1 MSTVTLLDMPADRS
15 AIPAPAPAPAKEARR
30 PPLELPADR
39 TKAGT
44 TDLARGL
51 VDDAQKLVELQLELA
66 KVELRGLAI
75 RNGIAIGLFAFA
87 ALLLVFAIFAGVP
100 LIVVQLVPDRWRW
113 PTAVIF
119 AGSYAVVAIILAIAG
134 RLTLKLQPPQRTIA
148 ALKETKEWLVRQ
160 ISTGK

>member
-1 MSTVTLLDMPADRS
+1 MHAVTLLDMPADSS
-15 AIPAPAPAPAKEARR
+15 ATPVPASANEPKR
-30 PPLELPADR
+30 PPLELPVDR

-51 VDDAQKLVELQLELA
+51 VDDAQKLVELQLQLA
-66 KVELRGLAI
+66 KTELRGLAI
-75 RNGIAIGLFAFA
+75 RNGIAVGLFAFA

-100 LIVVQLVPDRWRW
+100 LIVVQLVPDGWRW

-119 AGSYAVVAIILAIAG
+119 AGGYVVVAIILAVAG

-160 ISTGK
+160 ISTSK

>member
-1 MSTVTLLDMPADRS
+1 MPADSS
-15 AIPAPAPAPAKEARR
+15 ATPAPSPAPEATR
-30 PPLELPADR
+30 PPLELPVDR
-39 TKAGT
+39 TQAGT

-51 VDDAQKLVELQLELA
+51 VDDAQKLFELQLQLA
-66 KVELRGLAI
+66 KTELRGLAI

-100 LIVVQLVPDRWRW
+100 LIVVQLVPGRWRW

-119 AGSYAVVAIILAIAG
+119 AGGYALVAIVLALVG
-134 RLTLKLQPPQRTIA
+134 RSMLKLQPPQRTIA

-160 ISTGK
+160 ISTSR